1 MASMIMYIVA
11 SVTGAPDALAALR
24 NLPTEALKKV
34 TNIITKKPLRF
45 WINVLK
51 RAATKNSDYAA
62 AVSGLESLVD
72 LIFPFKFQ
80 CK

>member
-24 NLPTEALKKV
+24 NFPTEALKKV
-34 TNIITKKPLRF
+34 TQIIIKKPLRF

-51 RAATKNSDYAA
+51 RAATKNYDYAA
-62 AVSGLESLVD
+62 VVSGLESLVD